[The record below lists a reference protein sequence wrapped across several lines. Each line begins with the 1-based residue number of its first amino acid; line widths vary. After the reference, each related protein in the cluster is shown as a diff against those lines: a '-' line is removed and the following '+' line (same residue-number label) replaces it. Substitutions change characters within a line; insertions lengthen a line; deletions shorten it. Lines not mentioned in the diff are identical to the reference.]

1 MKIFCVG
8 RNYIDHAKE
17 LNNAVPAEP
26 VIFMKP
32 PTALLRN
39 GKPFYIPEFSNDI
52 HYEAELIVKISK
64 NGKHIEREFVNNYY
78 DELTV
83 GIDFTARDIQN
94 KLKEKSLPWELAKG
108 FDFSA
113 GIGSWI
119 PFTDEMKISEIDF
132 KLDINK
138 KTVQNGNSKDMI
150 FSVDSLIVYISRY
163 FKLQAGDLIF
173 TGTPAG
179 VGGIKTGDILEAY
192 IGNESL
198 FYCEIR

>member
-17 LNNAVPAEP
+17 LNNDIPSEP

-39 GKPFYIPEFSNDI
+39 GKPFYIPDFSNNI

-64 NGKHIEREFVNNYY
+64 NGKHIEKEFAGEYY
-78 DELTV
+78 NELTV

-94 KLKEKSLPWELAKG
+94 KLKDKGLPWELAKG

-113 GIGSWI
+113 GVGEWI
-119 PFTDEMKISEIDF
+119 DFTDVLKRSDIDF
-132 KLDINK
+132 RLNINHD
-138 KTVQNGNSKDMI
+138 TVQTGNSSNMI
-150 FSVDSLIVYISRY
+150 FSIDNLIIYISRF
-163 FKLQAGDLIF
+163 FKLQAGDLIY

-179 VGGIKTGDILEAY
+179 VGKLKNGDKLEAF
-192 IGNESL
+192 IGDKSL
-198 FYCEIR
+198 FYCEVR

>member
-17 LNNAVPAEP
+17 LNNIVPEEP

-39 GKPFYIPEFSNDI
+39 GKPFFIPEFSNDI
-52 HYEAELIVKISK
+52 HYETELIVKISK
-64 NGKHIEREFVNNYY
+64 NGKNIDKEFVKNYY

-94 KLKEKSLPWELAKG
+94 KLKEKSLPWELSKS

-113 GIGSWI
+113 GVGTWI
-119 PFTDEMKISEIDF
+119 EFSKEMKKSNLTF
-132 KLDINK
+132 RLDINK
-138 KTVQNGNSKDMI
+138 KTVQQGNSTDML
-150 FSVDSLIVYISRY
+150 FTVDSLIIYISKF

-179 VGGIKTGDILEAY
+179 VGSIKTGDVLEAY
-192 IGNESL
+192 IGDECL